1 MKLRLSENLSLPIE
15 AVTEK
20 LAFLGRTG
28 SGKTYAA
35 MKLAELML
43 EAGAQIVSLDPV
55 GAWHGLRIGGPW
67 SVYIFGGAARILRVL
82 ASHYPKALLKEQI
95 GEAADLSHSSGSF
108 NTYLSKLR
116 TLELI
121 EGRGALKAS
130 DILFE

>member
-1 MKLRLSENLSLPIE
+1 MKLHIGTDLSLPLN

-55 GAWHGLRIGGPW
+55 GAWHGLRIGGSW
-67 SVYIFGGAARILRVL
+67 NVYIFGGMR
-82 ASHYPKALLKEQI
+82 
-95 GEAADLSHSSGSF
+95 GSF

-121 EGRGALKAS
+121 SGTKELLKAG
-130 DILFE
+130 DTLFE